1 MKQVS
6 EVVDIELSEEE
17 TITLLKARVICKELA
32 VELNKIRTKRKVD
45 QVHWAQEASD
55 TIGEV
60 MCMFGAYIEGD
71 ENDEYRQLS
80 DKLQYLLDEE

>member
-32 VELNKIRTKRKVD
+32 IELSKIRTKRKVD
-45 QVHWAQEASD
+45 QCHWAQEASD

-60 MCMFGAYIEGD
+60 MCMFGAYIDED
-71 ENDEYRQLS
+71 ENNEFKQLS
-80 DKLQYLLDEE
+80 EKLQYLLDEE